1 MPNDNDQTENIEN
14 IATSFDK
21 MDDKMFFMKSLL
33 TKIQFPPNIKLEF
46 ENIHIAI
53 AKNGGYLAF
62 CKKHN
67 AFIMDNRNLI
77 KDNVIIMSQDTSKII
92 FIPFK
97 IERDKIIVVFDFN
110 EDEKLFCILND
121 GTIFKFDLTLKK
133 PIEIPTG
140 KTFRTEKIETA
151 KLFEKGFTALTKD
164 GNFYLIKNIKEPI
177 PLLFFPMTSLLN
189 IKGKVDYI
197 FLPNSVTKSG
207 KIELIILHPKNGII
221 IITERPSD
229 KENFEVSNPLNMTI
243 NGVFYIKNDK
253 MEQYNNTCGTDE
265 IDSNDLG
272 KITGITCSPSFNQI
286 ALYRSSDNSVFFFH
300 STFDQNLEKYKRMTT
315 KFNIDTNINVYTDQE
330 LNELKAI
337 LDYNINSQNNSQF
350 LFSGEDAI
358 CLIGKRFIFV
368 VNTKNKTLIYKIVER
383 GSNAAMMNKQFMY
396 CISETDGLRILT
408 HQGIF
413 LINKVATELF
423 KTCFPFS
430 EDSSKKLLNAYK
442 NALEKNASCDK
453 EIREIAENDLLP
465 ISIHTLQKSA
475 ANLFYLDKNG
485 DKNKEVQMYMLK
497 AAQYGKNFVENENFN
512 YNKFVEI
519 CKEIRIINNLRNCLD
534 CPRLIT
540 YLEYKQLKPKQLI
553 KYLLNQNNFI
563 LAFNISKYL
572 DYEPKKVYQK
582 FVIAKIK
589 TLSNNSTF
597 SEEAKFFEDLMS
609 KIKDIPNISYI
620 KLAKKAFKYGKNEIG
635 VKFLEKEKSILT
647 KIPQY
652 IELKK
657 WDNALELAFDTFDNN
672 VLYTVLDKI
681 FKVESIS
688 DFKSIVN
695 KYEKANTI
703 VIEYLKKNAPK
714 ELDNYLEKKNKFE
727 DLFFLNLEKF
737 FLSKDITDRYYYI
750 SKLKDNL
757 KKIENNYANFPNFD
771 YKFYKTYVSDLENS
785 LVFKKQ
791 CLKDNIIQ
799 KTDLSSIDNSIYD
812 CYKMAIKKD
821 EGKDGNYGLVEKTNN
836 KYFCLNQ
843 KKLSILRI
851 YSYGELKLLP
861 AVKVLLNNNTLKKL
875 CLSPINLAELYV
887 DFKDY
892 DQALEFINQVKE
904 RDYFEYKTKILLYME
919 KYEET
924 LEVYFSEGDF
934 EDNIPKIQDLLKKKP
949 ELQGKV
955 KELSV
960 KYKKV
965 L

>member
-1 MPNDNDQTENIEN
+1 MIVDQTENIEN
-14 IATSFDK
+14 ISTSFDK
-21 MDDKMFFMKSLL
+21 MDEKMFFMKSLL
-33 TKIQFPPNIKLEF
+33 TKISFPSDIKLDF

-67 AFIMDNRNLI
+67 AFIMENRNKI
-77 KDNVIIMSQDTSKII
+77 KDNVIVMCQDTSRII
-92 FIPFK
+92 TIPFK
-97 IERDKIIVVFDFN
+97 IERDKIIVLFDFN

-121 GTIFKFDLTLKK
+121 GTIFKFDFTLEK
-133 PIEIPTG
+133 PVEIPTG
-140 KTFRTEKIETA
+140 KNFRTDKIETA
-151 KLFEKGFTALTKD
+151 KFFEKGFTALTKD

-177 PLLFFPMTSLLN
+177 PILFFPMTSLLN

-197 FLPNSVTKSG
+197 FLPNSVTKSE
-207 KIELIILHPKNGII
+207 KIELVILHPRNGII
-221 IITERPSD
+221 NIIERPSD

-243 NGVFYIKNDK
+243 SGVYYIRDDK
-253 MEQYNNTCGTDE
+253 TEQYNNTCGTDE
-265 IDSNDLG
+265 IKDNDLG
-272 KITGITCSPSFNQI
+272 KISGITCSPSYNQI

-300 STFDQNLEKYKRMTT
+300 STFDKNLEKYKRMHT
-315 KFNIDTNINVYTDQE
+315 KFKIDTNNYVYSDQE
-330 LNELKAI
+330 LNELKSI

-350 LFSGEDAI
+350 LFCGEDAI

-368 VNTKNKTLIYKIVER
+368 VNTKNKTLIYKMVER

-413 LINKVATELF
+413 LINKVVKELYE
-423 KTCFPFS
+423 TCFPFS
-430 EDSSKKLLNAYK
+430 DDPAKKLLNAYK

-465 ISIHTLQKSA
+465 NAIHTLQKSA
-475 ANLFYLDKNG
+475 ANLFYLEKNG
-485 DKNKEVQMYMLK
+485 DKNQQVQMYMLK

-519 CKEIRIINNLRNCLD
+519 CKEIRIVNNLRNCKEK
-534 CPRLIT
+534 PRLIT
-540 YLEYKQLKPKQLI
+540 YLEYKILKPKQLI
-553 KYLLNQNNFI
+553 KLLLNQNNFA
-563 LAFNISKYL
+563 LALHICKYL
-572 DYEPKKVYQK
+572 DYNPKKIYQK
-582 FVIAKIK
+582 FIVSKIK
-589 TLSNNSTF
+589 SLGNNLTL
-597 SEEAKFFEDLMS
+597 SEEAKQFEKIMS
-609 KIKDIPNISYI
+609 NIKDIPNISYI

-635 VKFLEKEKSILT
+635 IKFLEKEKSILT

-681 FKVESIS
+681 FKVESIN
-688 DFKSIVN
+688 DFKNIVN

-737 FLSKDITDRYYYI
+737 FLSKDITDRNFYI
-750 SKLKDNL
+750 SKLKDNI

-771 YKFYKTYVSDLENS
+771 YKFYKTYVTDLENS
-785 LVFKKQ
+785 LIFKRD

-799 KTDLSSIDNSIYD
+799 KSDLSSIDNSVYD
-812 CYKMAIKKD
+812 CYKIAIKKD
-821 EGKDGNYGLVEKTNN
+821 EGKYGFVEKINN
-836 KYFCLNQ
+836 KHFCLNQ
-843 KKLSILRI
+843 KKLSILRL
-851 YSYGELKLLP
+851 YCYGELNALP
-861 AVKVLLNNNTLKKL
+861 AVSILLEKNTLKKL

-892 DQALEFINQVKE
+892 KQAVEFIKQIKE
-904 RDYFEYKTKILLYME
+904 RDYFEYKTKILLYIE
-919 KYEET
+919 KFEDT
-924 LEVYFSEGDF
+924 LEIYFSEGDF
-934 EDNIPKIQDLLKKKP
+934 DDNRGKIQDILKKKP

-955 KELSV
+955 KELCE
-960 KYKKV
+960 KYKKF